1 MRIEKDTYLNNLRVA
16 HLEPIQVP
24 EFALIHTP
32 TEYQELPDEFFMRLK
47 SGRICF
53 GQEHGYLFLSRLG
66 TICLFD
72 KIYENLKGQHDE
84 SVKYIKESL
93 SKDISDS
100 QRKYYE
106 EWLEKI
112 GPQPDREVY
121 LNTILKKIEKIEQ
134 KSIIFFIK
142 NQDKYLNKIYKK
154 PD

>member
-16 HLEPIQVP
+16 YLEPIQVP
-24 EFALIHTP
+24 ELALIHSP
-32 TEYQELPDEFFMRLK
+32 TEYQEFPDEFFMRIK
-47 SGRICF
+47 DGRIRF

-72 KIYENLKGQHDE
+72 KIYENLKGQHAE
-84 SVKYIKESL
+84 SIKYIKESL
-93 SKDISDS
+93 SKDVSAGE
-100 QRKYYE
+100 RKYLE

-121 LNTILKKIEKIEQ
+121 LNTILGKIEKIE
-134 KSIIFFIK
+134 KKGIKFFMK

>member
-16 HLEPIQVP
+16 YLEPIQVP
-24 EFALIHTP
+24 ELALIHTP
-32 TEYQELPDEFFMRLK
+32 AEYQEFPDEFFMRVK
-47 SGRICF
+47 DGRIRF

-72 KIYENLKGQHDE
+72 KIYENLKGQHAE
-84 SVKYIKESL
+84 SIKYIKESL
-93 SKDISDS
+93 SKDISAGE
-100 QRKYYE
+100 RKYLE

-121 LNTILKKIEKIEQ
+121 LNTILGKIEKIE
-134 KSIIFFIK
+134 KKGIKFFMK